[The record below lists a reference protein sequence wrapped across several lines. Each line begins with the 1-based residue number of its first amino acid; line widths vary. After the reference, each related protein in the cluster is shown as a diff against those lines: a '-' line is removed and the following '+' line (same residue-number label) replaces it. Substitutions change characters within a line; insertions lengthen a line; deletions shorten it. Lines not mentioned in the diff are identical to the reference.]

1 MVGVVN
7 CIALF
12 YFLKHI
18 KRVNKGSDSKYL
30 KVVLYFINKELKR
43 CGSSMKIRE
52 IMRDNSVY
60 CLPDNTI
67 FDVAKLMEKL
77 RIAVMPIVVNEGLLG
92 VITLRDIVENLQ
104 KNAVNGNMAA
114 SKLMK
119 RNVYCCY
126 EEDDL
131 GFVAEKIGNLQVAN
145 LIVLNNEQ
153 NKAPTGVIS
162 LANLARHTF
171 AAHHGRQKAEVRSP
185 R

>member
-1 MVGVVN
+1 
-7 CIALF
+7 
-12 YFLKHI
+12 
-18 KRVNKGSDSKYL
+18 
-30 KVVLYFINKELKR
+30 
-43 CGSSMKIRE
+43 MKIRE

-114 SKLMK
+114 RKLRK

-126 EEDDL
+126 EAGDT
-131 GFVAEKIGNLQVAN
+131 GFVAA
-145 LIVLNNEQ
+145 
-153 NKAPTGVIS
+153 
-162 LANLARHTF
+162 
-171 AAHHGRQKAEVRSP
+171 
-185 R
+185 

>member
-1 MVGVVN
+1 M
-7 CIALF
+7 
-12 YFLKHI
+12 
-18 KRVNKGSDSKYL
+18 
-30 KVVLYFINKELKR
+30 KV
-43 CGSSMKIRE
+43 RE

-104 KNAVNGNMAA
+104 KNAVTGNMAA

-131 GFVAEKIGNLQVAN
+131 GFVAEKIGNLQTAN

-162 LANLARHTF
+162 LANLARHTLF
-171 AAHHGRQKAEVRSP
+171 LEKIYSERQPKTFTQTNIKKFIDHHVSNKNY
-185 R
+185 